1 MPFRN
6 ITALGAVA
14 RNSSDDVIMSGIDF
28 ISAIFFGLSLAVDRG
43 LLDLVIESDCAQV
56 IKLLN
61 DNTVV
66 RSDIGLVLN
75 DIREILR
82 LSSPRFSFVHIRRS
96 GNLVAHSLAKLAFSK
111 VDCCVWVNDFPRAL
125 VHSLKWIPIFLC
137 NLLSGGMNCFSS
149 QKKKTSN
156 FFHIFYRNFF

>member
-1 MPFRN
+1 MPFGN
-6 ITALGAVA
+6 ITGLGAIA

-28 ISAIFFGLSLAVDRG
+28 ISGLLDPAIAEAKAIFFGLSLAVDRG

-96 GNLVAHSLAKLAFSK
+96 GNLVAHSLAKLAVSK
-111 VDCCVWVNDFPRAL
+111 VDCCVWVNDFPPC
-125 VHSLKWIPIFLC
+125 VGSLIEVD
-137 NLLSGGMNCFSS
+137 
-149 QKKKTSN
+149 SN
-156 FFHIFYRNFF
+156 FSL